1 MREKPTPSSP
11 LGTGNPKS
19 GSGRLPTSLHVR
31 IWRIG
36 CTGRIDVCVSA
47 YFARWC
53 EYGGRKG
60 KHPLHKHNIDPMGHR
75 WATKETQNE
84 TLVGVVAQSS
94 RLKRSDDADK
104 KQRMQSKKHK
114 WNVLRLRRTSSSFD
128 VFLYDMIKIPGPMG
142 HRMCGAIPTQC
153 EDCGAWW
160 RIVACACK
168 SEQVIEETPTQ

>member
-1 MREKPTPSSP
+1 
-11 LGTGNPKS
+11 
-19 GSGRLPTSLHVR
+19 
-31 IWRIG
+31 
-36 CTGRIDVCVSA
+36 
-47 YFARWC
+47 
-53 EYGGRKG
+53 
-60 KHPLHKHNIDPMGHR
+60 MGHR

-168 SEQVIEETPTQ
+168 SEQAIEDTPAQ